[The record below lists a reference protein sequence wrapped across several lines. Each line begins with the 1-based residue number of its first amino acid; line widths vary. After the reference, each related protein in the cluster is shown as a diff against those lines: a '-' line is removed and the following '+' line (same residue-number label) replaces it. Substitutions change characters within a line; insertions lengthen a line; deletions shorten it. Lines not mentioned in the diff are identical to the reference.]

1 MTANRRIVIAEDE
14 ARTAELLA
22 AYLLQAGFEPVLIG
36 DGRRALEAIL
46 AEPPALVILDLL
58 LPGLEGTEVCRR
70 VREVSV
76 VPIIM
81 VTGRAEELDRLLG
94 LELGADDYIC
104 KPFSPR
110 EVVARVKAVLRRAG
124 GLQAEEPAGPGFAI
138 DEAGMRVTVA
148 GTVLDLTPTEFRVFS
163 LLASRPGR
171 VLSRAQILDLAYADV
186 LDVSDRIVDSHVKN
200 IRRKIAKAAPGQELI
215 HSVYGVGYRFER

>member
-1 MTANRRIVIAEDE
+1 MTASGRILIAEDD
-14 ARTAELLA
+14 ARTAEVLA
-22 AYLLQAGFEPVLIG
+22 AYVRQAGFEPVLVD
-36 DGRRALEAIL
+36 DGLRALEAIL
-46 AEPPALVILDLL
+46 AEPPTLVILDLV
-58 LPGLEGTEVCRR
+58 LPGLDGTEVCRR
-70 VREVSV
+70 VREVSL

-110 EVVARVKAVLRRAG
+110 EVIARMKAVLRRAG
-124 GLQAEEPAGPGFAI
+124 SLQPEERAGAAFVV
-138 DEAGMRVTVA
+138 DEAGMRVTVE
-148 GTVLDLTPTEFRVFS
+148 GNVLDLTPTEFRVLS

-171 VLSRAQILDLAYADV
+171 VLSRAQILDLAYTDV
-186 LDVSDRIVDSHVKN
+186 LEISDRIVDSHIKN